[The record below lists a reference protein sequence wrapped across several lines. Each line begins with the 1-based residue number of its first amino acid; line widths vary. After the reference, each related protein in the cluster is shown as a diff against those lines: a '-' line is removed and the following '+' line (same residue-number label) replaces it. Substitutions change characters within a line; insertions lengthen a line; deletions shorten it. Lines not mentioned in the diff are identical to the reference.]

1 LLPEEALRRWTTL
14 QLVSLGVKVA
24 AFLVLIVVVTKLLG
38 GF

>member
-1 LLPEEALRRWTTL
+1 LQPEDAVRRWATL
-14 QLVSLGVKVA
+14 QVVSLGVKVA